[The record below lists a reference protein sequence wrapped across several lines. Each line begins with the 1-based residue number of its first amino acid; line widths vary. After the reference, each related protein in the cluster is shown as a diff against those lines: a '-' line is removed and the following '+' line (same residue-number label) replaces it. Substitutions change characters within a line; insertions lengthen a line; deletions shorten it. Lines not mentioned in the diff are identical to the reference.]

1 MSNGLISIM
10 DFDENY
16 AVLLADYFR
25 KKSGLGYDIKVFTEL
40 DALIEFSLINFSDIL
55 IISEEFISSIDSLK
69 NIGSIFILFENS
81 ILHEETNYKCQQEY
95 ESLYKYQSSENI
107 IHDVMAGYANIPQ
120 KHVFS
125 NFLPKSSKII
135 SVYSPIKRCGKTS
148 FSLTL
153 GCLLARNESALYI
166 NFEEYSG
173 FSFFSSREHL
183 GDLSDLLYFYKQNK
197 NNLDKKLLSLSHT
210 LHQLNY
216 IPPMRFSLD
225 LRQIDSKEWVLFIND
240 IVSLGRYSTIILDLS
255 DCIKDV
261 TGLLDISDTIYMPIV
276 NDGVSVKKVADFYG
290 AMKILNQ
297 SDTIEKITE
306 LTLPEQSYDP
316 AVVNNME
323 QLLFGSMGRYVQTLI
338 SGGTNNI

>member
-10 DFDENY
+10 DFDEHY

-25 KKSGLGYDIKVFTEL
+25 KKSGLGYDIKVFSDI
-40 DALIEFSLINFSDIL
+40 DALILFSQTNFSDIL
-55 IISEEFISSIDSLK
+55 IISEEFISRTDSLI
-69 NIGSIFILFENS
+69 NIGSFFILFENS
-81 ILHEETNYKCQQEY
+81 ILSEDTTYNCSLEY

-107 IHDVMAGYANIPQ
+107 IRDVMAGYANIP
-120 KHVFS
+120 KKRIRT
-125 NFLPKSSKII
+125 NFLHSSSNII

-153 GCLLARNESALYI
+153 GCLLARNESVLYI

-183 GDLSDLLYFYKQNK
+183 GDLSDLLYFYKQNVD
-197 NNLDKKLLSLSHT
+197 NLDKKLLSLSHT

-225 LRQIDSKEWVLFIND
+225 LRQIDSKEWVQFIND
-240 IVSLGRYSTIILDLS
+240 IVSLGRYSTIILDIS
-255 DCIKDV
+255 DCIKDI
-261 TGLLDISDTIYMPIV
+261 TGLLDISNIIYMPIV
-276 NDGVSVKKVADFYG
+276 NDYISEKKVADFYG

-297 SDTIEKITE
+297 TNTIEKITE
-306 LTLPEQSYDP
+306 LTLPEQTFD
-316 AVVNNME
+316 ALNVNYME
-323 QLLFGSMGRYVQTLI
+323 QLLFGGMGHYVQTLL
-338 SGGTNNI
+338 SGGVINT